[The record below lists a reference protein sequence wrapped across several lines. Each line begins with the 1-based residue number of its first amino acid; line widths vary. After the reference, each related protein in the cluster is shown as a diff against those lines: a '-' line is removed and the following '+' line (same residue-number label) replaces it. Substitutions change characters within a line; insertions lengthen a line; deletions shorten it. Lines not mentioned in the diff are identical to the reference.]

1 MILPRDGIGMERLAG
16 DPSFGR
22 LKAVRRLRARSPE
35 SPAGRLVELGAGALA
50 CRELLTLLLDPG
62 RGQAKAE
69 EAALRLLTHY
79 NHNLSDRDGFLNAL
93 GTAPIAEIA
102 RVAGIGQAAAA
113 RLVAALE
120 LGRRA
125 ALYRLPDRVRLKNPR
140 AVYERMTLV
149 MAGLAY
155 EEFHV
160 LLLNTQ
166 NELVRDVTVGR
177 GTVDSVAV
185 DPRAVFRPAVQEG
198 VKSVVLV
205 HNHPSGEPRP
215 SPMDVAFTRQTA
227 DAGLILGIA
236 VLDHI
241 IVGEGRYY
249 SFVEENRLPKAPLGR
264 LE

>member
-16 DPSFGR
+16 EPSFGR
-22 LKAVRRLRARSPE
+22 PDAVRRVRARSPE
-35 SPAGRLVELGAGALA
+35 SPARRLVELGAGALA

-62 RGQAKAE
+62 RGQDKAE

-79 NHNLSDRDGFLNAL
+79 NLSGRDDFLCTL
-93 GTAPIAEIA
+93 GAAPVAEIA
-102 RVAGIGQAAAA
+102 RVAGIGQLAAA

-125 ALYRLPDRVRLKNPR
+125 ALYRLPDRERLKNPR
-140 AVYERMTLV
+140 AVYERMRLV

-185 DPRAVFRPAVQEG
+185 DARAVFRPAVQEG

-215 SPMDVAFTRQTA
+215 SPMDVAFTRQAA
-227 DAGLILGIA
+227 DAGLILGVA

-249 SFVEENRLPKAPLGR
+249 SFVEENRLPNAPLGR

>member
-16 DPSFGR
+16 EPSFGR
-22 LKAVRRLRARSPE
+22 PDAVRRPRARSPE
-35 SPAGRLVELGAGALA
+35 SPARRLVELGAGALA
-50 CRELLTLLLDPG
+50 CRELLTLG
-62 RGQAKAE
+62 
-69 EAALRLLTHY
+69 AA
-79 NHNLSDRDGFLNAL
+79 
-93 GTAPIAEIA
+93 PVAEIA
-102 RVAGIGQAAAA
+102 RVAGIGQLAAA

-125 ALYRLPDRVRLKNPR
+125 ALYRLPDRERLKDPR
-140 AVYERMTLV
+140 AVYERMRLV

-215 SPMDVAFTRQTA
+215 SPMDVAFTRQAA
-227 DAGLILGIA
+227 DAGLILGVA

-249 SFVEENRLPKAPLGR
+249 SFVEENRLPNAPLGR